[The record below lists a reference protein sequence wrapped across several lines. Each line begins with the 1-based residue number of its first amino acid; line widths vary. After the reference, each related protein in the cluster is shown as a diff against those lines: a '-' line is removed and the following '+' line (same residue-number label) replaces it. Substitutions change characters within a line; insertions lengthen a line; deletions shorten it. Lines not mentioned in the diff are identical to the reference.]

1 MTFPS
6 QTLTVRDPG
15 IGVTAQ
21 ASGAPVLSGIAHGG
35 STSTGVLASISD
47 PGQIRAQIGYGQL
60 AEDVALALQ
69 KFGGPVFYVIHSS
82 AQSVT
87 LTTAAMTQTGSVS
100 PPAVTVSGSPNDY
113 YNLRV
118 EVMVGGTRGT
128 ATFRFSLDAWDANY
142 APFTQSAVRATA
154 ATYAIANSGLTLNF
168 PAGTYVAGD
177 VYSLSTVPQE
187 VGSTD
192 LSAVATVLENAAA
205 TNFFLWLVSGMQ
217 PDATTGAS
225 LAAALSGYLT
235 TLTNSFRYVR
245 AFLDVGSI
253 DTAANVKTAAAGWTS
268 NRVSPAYG
276 YVIRA
281 VADGMAFEGWSY
293 RKCSCSAGIGVRAMS
308 ELISSDLSRT
318 AAGAD
323 EGVVKIVLDGFYD
336 QTVDAAQISTMR
348 TWAGIPGFYIANAK
362 LKCSFGSDFTD
373 LQFGRVMD
381 VACRTTYEALFPFQS
396 ASFRVRTDG
405 TGQIDPR
412 DAKQVEAPVNNSLA
426 DNLLRQNNAR
436 GIPGHVSA
444 VNYAVDLTVN
454 LLTTGQLKGTV
465 AIVPLG
471 YAKTIATD
479 LFFTASAA

>member
-1 MTFPS
+1 MTFPA

-21 ASGAPVLSGIAHGG
+21 ASGAPVITGIAHGG
-35 STSTGVLASISD
+35 STATGVLASISD
-47 PGQIRAQIGYGQL
+47 PGQIRAQIGYGPL

-69 KFGGPVFYVIHSS
+69 QFGGPVYYVIHSS
-82 AQSVT
+82 AQSVL
-87 LTTAAMTQTGSVS
+87 LTAQVLTQSGSVGA
-100 PPAVTVSGSPNDY
+100 PAITVSGSPNDR

-118 EVMVGGTRGT
+118 EVVLGGTRGT
-128 ATFRFSLDAWDANY
+128 ATFRYCLDAWDSSV
-142 APFTQSAVRATA
+142 APFSMGQVRPTVASF
-154 ATYAIANSGLTLNF
+154 AIPNTGLTLAM

-177 VYSLSTVPQE
+177 VYTFSCVPQ
-187 VGSTD
+187 VPGTTD

-205 TNFFLWLVSGMQ
+205 TKFFLWLVSGIQ
-217 PDATTGAS
+217 PDATTGAA
-225 LAAALSGYLT
+225 LAAAFSGYLT

-245 AFLDVGSI
+245 GIIDVGSI
-253 DTAANVKTAAAGWTS
+253 DTAANVVSAAAGWTS
-268 NRVSPAYG
+268 VRVCPCYG
-276 YVIRA
+276 TVIRA
-281 VADGMAFEGWSY
+281 VADGMAFEGWGY
-293 RKCSCSAGIGVRAMS
+293 RRASSSAGIGVRAMR

-318 AAGAD
+318 AAGGD
-323 EGVVKIVLDGFYD
+323 DGVVSIAFDGFYD
-336 QTVDAAQISTMR
+336 QTIDTAQISCMR

-362 LKCSFGSDFTD
+362 LKCPFGSDFTD

-381 VACRTTYEALFPFQS
+381 VACRTTCEALFPFQS
-396 ASFRVRTDG
+396 ASFRVKTDG

-426 DNLLRQNNAR
+426 DNLLRPNNAR
-436 GIPGHVSA
+436 GIPGHVSSVA
-444 VNYAVDLTVN
+444 YAVDLTVN